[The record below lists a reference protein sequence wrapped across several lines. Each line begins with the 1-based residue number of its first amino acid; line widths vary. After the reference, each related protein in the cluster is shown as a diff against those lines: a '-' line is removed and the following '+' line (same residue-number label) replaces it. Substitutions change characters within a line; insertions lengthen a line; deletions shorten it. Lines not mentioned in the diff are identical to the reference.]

1 MFIVFFSDLIDEVVQ
16 ISSAASMETAKLL
29 ATKEV
34 DAMWNI
40 IGALY
45 DKYTILPSSDTLHY
59 PVALLCCYPA
69 LPCCTTLLLPCTTLL
84 QYPHNTGSQLQLRTF
99 NASSNIL
106 IIPLSFGYSYLIL
119 GRIVRYLLRCC
130 CPRCSDCRV
139 PSRKCWQ
146 DHRGDNPIL
155 WGALFIHCF
164 VLRLVRRICESAS
177 GASLKIR

>member
-1 MFIVFFSDLIDEVVQ
+1 MISTQFFLLVIPCTTLLPYSVV
-16 ISSAASMETAKLL
+16 
-29 ATKEV
+29 
-34 DAMWNI
+34 
-40 IGALY
+40 
-45 DKYTILPSSDTLHY
+45 TLHY
-59 PVALLCCYPA
+59 PVALLYCYRALLCCNT
-69 LPCCTTLLLPCTTLL
+69 LTTLDLNFNSHIQRFL
-84 QYPHNTGSQLQLRTF
+84 QYSH
-99 NASSNIL
+99 
-106 IIPLSFGYSYLIL
+106 IPSSFGYSYLIL
-119 GRIVRYLLRCC
+119 GRIVRYLLRCR